1 MAIGGV
7 ETNVLEVAKR
17 FVKAGNKVEII
28 SSDLLNFEG
37 LKDDKRCFDLG
48 GISVRKLYSLR
59 SPHNF
64 LDPYH
69 LIIPG
74 LPMALIGLGKRTIL
88 HVRSFPAFHAYM
100 AMSLGHMFECI
111 VFTPHFDIKD
121 MRGCARSFS
130 GRMAF
135 NKLRKLLLTKE
146 KAFITADT
154 ELEKNA
160 YIHEINM
167 PLNKV
172 MHIPNGVNLED
183 FDAVNQE
190 IIALRRKSLNIHPD
204 DLVIGFVGRIAKV
217 KGLDILLKAV
227 SKLNRSNHCCPK

>member
-1 MAIGGV
+1 
-7 ETNVLEVAKR
+7 
-17 FVKAGNKVEII
+17 
-28 SSDLLNFEG
+28 
-37 LKDDKRCFDLG
+37 
-48 GISVRKLYSLR
+48 
-59 SPHNF
+59 
-64 LDPYH
+64 
-69 LIIPG
+69 
-74 LPMALIGLGKRTIL
+74 
-88 HVRSFPAFHAYM
+88 
-100 AMSLGHMFECI
+100 
-111 VFTPHFDIKD
+111 
-121 MRGCARSFS
+121 
-130 GRMAF
+130 MAF